1 MKKIIKRI
9 SSTED
14 LNSKWDSLAD
24 CYFQKKEF
32 LTHIHKYNPAVSVIT
47 NFTAMVICLLQ
58 LLLTHLK

>member
-32 LTHIHKYNPAVSVIT
+32 LTHIHKYNPCCQRYYEL
-47 NFTAMVICLLQ
+47 TAMVICLQQ
-58 LLLTHLK
+58 LLLYT